1 MPPSGD
7 VTGCPGD
14 LDTTSKSI
22 WKKTRNLI
30 KTEGRWRPEYSLLL
44 ERYVRALERGRHCR
58 ARIAAREEL
67 TPGEGWFTTGSQRQL
82 VQHPDVKTMRE
93 ADRDAHD
100 YATALLLTPA
110 SRAKMVDAGPT
121 KPAGGKFDGAFG

>member
-1 MPPSGD
+1 MPASGD
-7 VTGCPGD
+7 VTGCPAD

-22 WKKTRNLI
+22 WTKTRNLI
-30 KTEGRWRPEYSLLL
+30 KAEGRWRPEYSLLL

-58 ARIAAREEL
+58 TRILLREQL
-67 TPGEGWFTTGSQRQL
+67 DPGTGWVTHGSQRQL

-100 YATALLLTPA
+100 YATALMLTPA
-110 SRAKMVDAGPT
+110 SRAKMGEPP
-121 KPAGGKFDGAFG
+121 KPSGGKFGGAFG